1 MRMFTLFSWLVVLAG
16 CMAAQDSNF
25 PLGPQYLITSGSPL
39 FLRPIATPS
48 LSLSS
53 SELQP
58 QTSTVQPT
66 SAVEDETFH
75 TVASILD
82 DDRGTYL
89 LSVYYGLPRVSVVEI
104 ASPQPGESNTA
115 RPHESSLEVGV
126 VEITSRK
133 ALREGGYGVILP
145 EARAHPKSQA
155 PSGRRVYTNADVER
169 LRPHE

>member
-25 PLGPQYLITSGSPL
+25 PVGPQYLITSGSPL
-39 FLRPIATPS
+39 FLRPITTPS
-48 LSLSS
+48 LSLGS

-82 DDRGTYL
+82 DERGTYL
-89 LSVYYGLPRVSVVEI
+89 LSVYYGLPQVSVVEI
-104 ASPQPGESNTA
+104 ASAEPGESDTVA
-115 RPHESSLEVGV
+115 F
-126 VEITSRK
+126 
-133 ALREGGYGVILP
+133 
-145 EARAHPKSQA
+145 HP
-155 PSGRRVYTNADVER
+155 R
-169 LRPHE
+169 